1 MNVWTFLS
9 VAIGVHVNKWVSQ
22 KRIFQ
27 IAQVAS
33 YNNQYDL

>member
-1 MNVWTFLS
+1 MNVWPFLS
-9 VAIGVHVNKWVSQ
+9 VAIGVYGNKWVSQ

-27 IAQVAS
+27 IAQVSS